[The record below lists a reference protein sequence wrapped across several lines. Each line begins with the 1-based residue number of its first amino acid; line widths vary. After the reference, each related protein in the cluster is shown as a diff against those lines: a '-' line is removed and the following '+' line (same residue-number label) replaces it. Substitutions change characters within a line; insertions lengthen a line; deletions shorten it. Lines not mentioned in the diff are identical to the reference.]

1 MTTCCDESTASRPST
16 ESLSRCAV
24 SVDSVPTRSAAS
36 SSARSS
42 RGDARATSSW
52 RTAVASTSTS
62 ASHPE
67 YATAECD
74 TLVDAVAQDKAGES
88 ILRELVEYAQG
99 QLSDEGIRGDI
110 YLFKNNTDSTGN
122 SYGCHENYCI
132 ERIDDLTRLEQVF
145 IPYLISRQIF
155 TGAGKVVTNAKGTA
169 YSMSQ
174 RAEHIWEA
182 ISSATTRSRP
192 IINTR
197 DEPHADPE
205 KYRRLHVIVGDSNMS
220 EFATYLKLGT
230 ASVVLAM
237 IEDRNTVLRDYNMA
251 SPINALRDISYDLW
265 SKEPVKLTN
274 GRDLTALEIQDD
286 LCERAEQFLQG
297 HPLPADQVHAVQLW
311 REVIEQYRNDP
322 MGLADRVDWIAKLQ
336 IIERE
341 RERSGV
347 ELSDPKIALIDLL
360 YHDTSFERGLY
371 YRRQARGHLRRIVS
385 DEEIA
390 TATHTPPP
398 TTRAHMRGTFIKA
411 AKEWRRDYTVDW
423 VHLKLNDEMQRT
435 VLLEGSLQEHR
446 RAIPEAPA
454 LVRAT
459 RLSALNSTSV

>member
-1 MTTCCDESTASRPST
+1 MLRRIYGIETEYGITFSLRGQRRLSPDEVSRF
-16 ESLSRCAV
+16 LFRKVVAWG
-24 SVDSVPTRSAAS
+24 
-36 SSARSS
+36 RSS
-42 RGDARATSSW
+42 NVFLENGSRLYLDVG
-52 RTAVASTSTS
+52 
-62 ASHPE
+62 SHPE

-74 TLVDAVAQDKAGES
+74 SLSDLVAQDKAGES
-88 ILRELVEYAQG
+88 ILRELVGYAQS

-132 ERIDDLTRLEQVF
+132 ERIEDLSRLESVF
-145 IPYLISRQIF
+145 IPFLISRQIF

-205 KYRRLHVIVGDSNMS
+205 KFRRLHVIVGDSNMS
-220 EFATYLKLGT
+220 EFATYLKVGT

-237 IEDRNTVLRDYNMA
+237 IEDDIVQLRDYAMA

-265 SKEPVKLTN
+265 SKEPVKLMN
-274 GRDLTALEIQDD
+274 GRDLTALEIQED
-286 LCERAEQFLQG
+286 LCERAEKFVEVRD
-297 HPLPADQVHAVQLW
+297 LPTDQVNAVRLW
-311 REVIEQYRNDP
+311 REVIEQYRSDP

-336 IIERE
+336 IIDRE

-360 YHDTSFERGLY
+360 FHDTNLDRGLF
-371 YRRQARGHLRRIVS
+371 YRRSSRGHFQRMVS
-385 DEEIA
+385 DEQIENA
-390 TATHTPPP
+390 TTTPPP
-398 TTRAHMRGTFIKA
+398 TTRAHMRGTFIQA
-411 AKEWRRDYTVDW
+411 AKQWRRDYTVDW

-435 VLLEGSLQEHR
+435 VLLKDPFKSTDERFQKLLASLERHG
-446 RAIPEAPA
+446 
-454 LVRAT
+454 
-459 RLSALNSTSV
+459 

>member
-1 MTTCCDESTASRPST
+1 MLRRIYGVETEYGITFSLRGQRRLSPDEVSRF
-16 ESLSRCAV
+16 LFRKVVAWG
-24 SVDSVPTRSAAS
+24 
-36 SSARSS
+36 RSS
-42 RGDARATSSW
+42 NVFLENGSRLYLDVG
-52 RTAVASTSTS
+52 
-62 ASHPE
+62 SHPE

-74 TLVDAVAQDKAGES
+74 SLSDLVAQDKAGES
-88 ILRELVEYAQG
+88 ILRELVGYAQT

-132 ERIDDLTRLEQVF
+132 ERIEDLSRLENVF
-145 IPYLISRQIF
+145 IPFLISRQIF

-205 KYRRLHVIVGDSNMS
+205 KFRRLHVIVGDSNMS
-220 EFATYLKLGT
+220 EFATYLKIGT
-230 ASVVLAM
+230 AAVVLAM
-237 IEDRNTVLRDYNMA
+237 IEDDIIQLRDYSMA

-265 SKEPVKLTN
+265 SKEPVKLMN
-274 GRDLTALEIQDD
+274 GRDLTALEIQED
-286 LCERAEQFLQG
+286 LCERAEKFVEVRD
-297 HPLPADQVHAVQLW
+297 LPADQVHAVRLW
-311 REVIEQYRNDP
+311 REVIEQYRSDP

-336 IIERE
+336 IIDRE

-347 ELSDPKIALIDLL
+347 ELNDPKIALIDLI
-360 YHDTSFERGLY
+360 YHDTNLDRGLF
-371 YRRQARGHLRRIVS
+371 YRRSARGHFERMVS
-385 DEEIA
+385 DEQVELA
-390 TATHTPPP
+390 TTTPPP
-398 TTRAHMRGTFIKA
+398 TTRAHMRGTFIQA
-411 AKEWRRDYTVDW
+411 AKHWRRDYTVDW

-435 VLLEGSLQEHR
+435 VLLKDPFKSTDERFQKLLASLERHG
-446 RAIPEAPA
+446 
-454 LVRAT
+454 
-459 RLSALNSTSV
+459 

>member
-1 MTTCCDESTASRPST
+1 MLRRIYGVETEYGITFSLRGQRRLSPDEVSRF
-16 ESLSRCAV
+16 LFRKVVAWG
-24 SVDSVPTRSAAS
+24 
-36 SSARSS
+36 RSS
-42 RGDARATSSW
+42 NVFLENGSRLYLDVG
-52 RTAVASTSTS
+52 
-62 ASHPE
+62 SHPE

-74 TLVDAVAQDKAGES
+74 SLDDLVAQDKAGES
-88 ILRELVEYAQG
+88 ILRELVGYAQS

-132 ERIDDLTRLEQVF
+132 ERIEDLTRLEQVF
-145 IPYLISRQIF
+145 IPFLISRQIF

-220 EFATYLKLGT
+220 EFATYLKVGI
-230 ASVVLAM
+230 AAVVLAM
-237 IEDRNTVLRDYNMA
+237 IEDKTTVLRDYSMS

-265 SKEPVKLTN
+265 SKEPVKLMN
-274 GRDLTALEIQDD
+274 GRDLTALEIQED
-286 LCERAEQFLQG
+286 LCERAEQFVQG
-297 HPLPADQVHAVQLW
+297 RDLPADQVRSVRLW
-311 REVIEQYRNDP
+311 REVIEQYRSDP

-360 YHDTSFERGLY
+360 YHDTNFDRGLY
-371 YRRQARGHLRRIVS
+371 YRRAARGHYQQMVS
-385 DEEIA
+385 EEQIEQA
-390 TATHTPPP
+390 TTTPPP
-398 TTRAHMRGTFIKA
+398 TTRAHMRGTFIQA
-411 AKEWRRDYTVDW
+411 AKLWRRDYTVDW

-435 VLLEGSLQEHR
+435 VLLKDPFKSTDDRFQKLLASLERHG
-446 RAIPEAPA
+446 
-454 LVRAT
+454 
-459 RLSALNSTSV
+459 

>member
-1 MTTCCDESTASRPST
+1 LRGQRRLSPDEVSRF
-16 ESLSRCAV
+16 LFRKVVAWG
-24 SVDSVPTRSAAS
+24 
-36 SSARSS
+36 RSS
-42 RGDARATSSW
+42 NVFLENGSRLYLDVG
-52 RTAVASTSTS
+52 
-62 ASHPE
+62 SHPE

-74 TLVDAVAQDKAGES
+74 SLHDVVAQDKAGEA
-88 ILRELVEYAQG
+88 ILRELVDYAQG
-99 QLSDEGIRGDI
+99 QLADEGIRGDI

-132 ERIDDLTRLEQVF
+132 ERIEDLTRLEQVF

-155 TGAGKVVTNAKGTA
+155 TGAGKVVTNVKGTA

-220 EFATYLKLGT
+220 EFATYLKIGT

-237 IEDRNTVLRDYNMA
+237 IEDKTTILRDYNMV

-265 SKEPVKLTN
+265 SKEPVKLQS
-274 GRDLTALEIQDD
+274 GRDMTALEIQED
-286 LCERAEQFLQG
+286 LCERAEQFIQSRD
-297 HPLPADQVHAVQLW
+297 LPADQVHAVALW
-311 REVIEQYRNDP
+311 REVIEQYRSDP
-322 MGLADRVDWIAKLQ
+322 MGLADRVDWISKLQ

-341 RERSGV
+341 RERNGL
-347 ELSDPKIALIDLL
+347 ELNDPKIALIDLL
-360 YHDTSFERGLY
+360 YHDTDFQRGLY
-371 YRRQARGHLRRIVS
+371 YRRQARGHFERMVN
-385 DEEIA
+385 DEDIA
-390 TATHTPPP
+390 HASHTPPT

-435 VLLEGSLQEHR
+435 VLLKDPFKSNDERFQKLLVSLERHG
-446 RAIPEAPA
+446 
-454 LVRAT
+454 
-459 RLSALNSTSV
+459 

>member
-1 MTTCCDESTASRPST
+1 MLRRIYGIETEYGITFSLRGQRRLSPDEVSRF
-16 ESLSRCAV
+16 LFRKVVAWG
-24 SVDSVPTRSAAS
+24 
-36 SSARSS
+36 RSS
-42 RGDARATSSW
+42 NVFLENGSRLYLDVG
-52 RTAVASTSTS
+52 
-62 ASHPE
+62 SHPE

-122 SYGCHENYCI
+122 SYGSHENYCI
-132 ERIDDLTRLEQVF
+132 ERIDDLTRLEQVC

-197 DEPHADPE
+197 DEPNADPE

-230 ASVVLAM
+230 AAVVLAM
-237 IEDRNTVLRDYNMA
+237 IEDRNTVLRDYNMT

-435 VLLEGSLQEHR
+435 VLLKDPFKSTDERFQKLLLSLERHG
-446 RAIPEAPA
+446 
-454 LVRAT
+454 
-459 RLSALNSTSV
+459 

>member
-1 MTTCCDESTASRPST
+1 VLRRIYGIETEYGITFSLRGQRRLSPDEVSRF
-16 ESLSRCAV
+16 LFRKVVAWG
-24 SVDSVPTRSAAS
+24 
-36 SSARSS
+36 RSS
-42 RGDARATSSW
+42 NVFLENGSRLYLDVG
-52 RTAVASTSTS
+52 
-62 ASHPE
+62 SHPE

-197 DEPHADPE
+197 DEPRADPE

-230 ASVVLAM
+230 AAVVLAM

-265 SKEPVKLTN
+265 SKEPVKLSN

-371 YRRQARGHLRRIVS
+371 YRRQARGHLRRMVS

-390 TATHTPPP
+390 SATHTPPP

-435 VLLEGSLQEHR
+435 VLLKDPFKSTDERFQKLLLSLERHG
-446 RAIPEAPA
+446 
-454 LVRAT
+454 
-459 RLSALNSTSV
+459 

>member
-1 MTTCCDESTASRPST
+1 MLRRIYGVETEYGITFSLRGQRRLSPDEVSRF
-16 ESLSRCAV
+16 LFRKVVAWG
-24 SVDSVPTRSAAS
+24 
-36 SSARSS
+36 RSS
-42 RGDARATSSW
+42 NVFLENGSRLYLDVG
-52 RTAVASTSTS
+52 
-62 ASHPE
+62 SHPE

-74 TLVDAVAQDKAGES
+74 SLTDLVAQDKAGES
-88 ILRELVEYAQG
+88 ILRELVGYAQS

-110 YLFKNNTDSTGN
+110 FLFKNNTDSTGN

-132 ERIDDLTRLEQVF
+132 ERIEDLSRLEEVF
-145 IPYLISRQIF
+145 IPFLISRQIF
-155 TGAGKVVTNAKGTA
+155 AGAGKVVTNAKGTA

-220 EFATYLKLGT
+220 EFATYLKVGT
-230 ASVVLAM
+230 AAVVLAM
-237 IEDRNTVLRDYNMA
+237 IEDRNTVLRDYSMA

-265 SKEPVKLTN
+265 SKEPVKLMN

-286 LCERAEQFLQG
+286 LCERAEQFLQS
-297 HPLPADQVHAVQLW
+297 HDLPEDQVHAVRLW
-311 REVIEQYRNDP
+311 REVIEQYRLDP
-322 MGLADRVDWIAKLQ
+322 MALADRVDWIAKLQ

-347 ELSDPKIALIDLL
+347 ELNDPKVALIDLL
-360 YHDTSFERGLY
+360 YHDTNFERGLY
-371 YRRQARGHLRRIVS
+371 YRRASRGHLQQMVTEDDIVR
-385 DEEIA
+385 A
-390 TATHTPPP
+390 TTTPPS
-398 TTRAHMRGTFIKA
+398 TTRAHMRGTFIQA
-411 AKEWRRDYTVDW
+411 AKLWRRDYTVDW

-435 VLLEGSLQEHR
+435 VLLKDPFKSSDDRFQKLLTSLERHG
-446 RAIPEAPA
+446 
-454 LVRAT
+454 
-459 RLSALNSTSV
+459 

>member
-1 MTTCCDESTASRPST
+1 MLRRIYGVETEYGITFSLRGQRRLSPDEVSRF
-16 ESLSRCAV
+16 LFRKVVAWG
-24 SVDSVPTRSAAS
+24 
-36 SSARSS
+36 RSS
-42 RGDARATSSW
+42 NVFLENGSRLYLDVG
-52 RTAVASTSTS
+52 
-62 ASHPE
+62 SHPE

-74 TLVDAVAQDKAGES
+74 SLSDLVAQDKAGES
-88 ILRELVEYAQG
+88 ILRELVGYAQT

-132 ERIDDLTRLEQVF
+132 ERIEDLSRLENVF
-145 IPYLISRQIF
+145 IPFLISRQIF

-205 KYRRLHVIVGDSNMS
+205 KFRRLHVIVGDSNMS
-220 EFATYLKLGT
+220 EFATYLKIGT

-237 IEDRNTVLRDYNMA
+237 IEDDIIQLRDYSMA

-265 SKEPVKLTN
+265 SKEPVKLMN
-274 GRDLTALEIQDD
+274 GRDLTALEIQED
-286 LCERAEQFLQG
+286 LCERAEKFVEVRD
-297 HPLPADQVHAVQLW
+297 LPGDQVHAVRLW
-311 REVIEQYRNDP
+311 REVIEQYRSDP

-336 IIERE
+336 IIDRE

-347 ELSDPKIALIDLL
+347 ELNDPKIALIDLI
-360 YHDTSFERGLY
+360 YHDTNLDRGLF
-371 YRRQARGHLRRIVS
+371 YRRSARGHFERMVS
-385 DEEIA
+385 DEQVELA
-390 TATHTPPP
+390 TTTPPP
-398 TTRAHMRGTFIKA
+398 TTRAHMRGTFIQA
-411 AKEWRRDYTVDW
+411 AKHWRRDYTVDW

-435 VLLEGSLQEHR
+435 VLLKDPFKSTDERFQKLLASLERHG
-446 RAIPEAPA
+446 
-454 LVRAT
+454 
-459 RLSALNSTSV
+459 

>member
-1 MTTCCDESTASRPST
+1 MLRRIYGIETEYGITFSLRGQRRLSPDEVSRF
-16 ESLSRCAV
+16 LFRKVVAWG
-24 SVDSVPTRSAAS
+24 
-36 SSARSS
+36 RSS
-42 RGDARATSSW
+42 NVFLENGSRLYLDVG
-52 RTAVASTSTS
+52 
-62 ASHPE
+62 SHPE

-230 ASVVLAM
+230 AAVVLAM

-360 YHDTSFERGLY
+360 YHDTEFR
-371 YRRQARGHLRRIVS
+371 ARPLLP
-385 DEEIA
+385 
-390 TATHTPPP
+390 TAGAWAPP
-398 TTRAHMRGTFIKA
+398 TH
-411 AKEWRRDYTVDW
+411 RD
-423 VHLKLNDEMQRT
+423 
-435 VLLEGSLQEHR
+435 
-446 RAIPEAPA
+446 
-454 LVRAT
+454 
-459 RLSALNSTSV
+459 

>member
-1 MTTCCDESTASRPST
+1 MLRRIYGIETEYGITFSLRGQRRLSPDEVSRF
-16 ESLSRCAV
+16 LFRKVVAWG
-24 SVDSVPTRSAAS
+24 
-36 SSARSS
+36 RSS
-42 RGDARATSSW
+42 NVFLENGSRLYLDVG
-52 RTAVASTSTS
+52 
-62 ASHPE
+62 SHPE

-230 ASVVLAM
+230 AAVVLAM

-371 YRRQARGHLRRIVS
+371 YRRQARGHLRRMVS

-435 VLLEGSLQEHR
+435 VLLKDPFKSTDERFQKLLLSLERHG
-446 RAIPEAPA
+446 
-454 LVRAT
+454 
-459 RLSALNSTSV
+459 

>member
-1 MTTCCDESTASRPST
+1 MLRRIYGIETEYGITFSLRGQRRLSPDEVSRF
-16 ESLSRCAV
+16 LFRKVVAWG
-24 SVDSVPTRSAAS
+24 
-36 SSARSS
+36 RSS
-42 RGDARATSSW
+42 NVFLENGSRLYLDVG
-52 RTAVASTSTS
+52 
-62 ASHPE
+62 SHPE

-110 YLFKNNTDSTGN
+110 FLFKNNTDSTGN

-132 ERIDDLTRLEQVF
+132 ERIDDLSRLEQVF

-230 ASVVLAM
+230 AAVVLAM
-237 IEDRNTVLRDYNMA
+237 IEDRNTVLRDYNMV

-435 VLLEGSLQEHR
+435 VLLKDPFKSTDERFQKLLLSLERHG
-446 RAIPEAPA
+446 
-454 LVRAT
+454 
-459 RLSALNSTSV
+459 